1 MGWIK
6 SFISL
11 SLSLMILA
19 AGVVINLRNP
29 ELVTLD
35 MVLWRSSEYS
45 LGLLLVAALFVGC
58 LLGILA
64 NSLWLWQ
71 VKRQRNKLKKQL
83 DSAVK
88 RFEQLQ

>member
-11 SLSLMILA
+11 SLSLMILVV
-19 AGVVINLRNP
+19 GVVINLRNP
-29 ELVTLD
+29 ELVELD
-35 MVLWRSSEYS
+35 IVLWRSAEYS

-58 LLGILA
+58 LLGIIA

-71 VKRQRNKLKKQL
+71 LKRQRNKLKKQL
-83 DSAVK
+83 ASAVQ
-88 RFEQLQ
+88 RCEQLQ